1 MVFYREDG
9 DHLATTGAVCTL
21 SGRPAHSA
29 WVVAIVP
36 LEKLKVLNEHEAM
49 SFPEVNGRLAAGAP
63 QKSFHCA
70 IDEITALYVRLHLTL

>member
-1 MVFYREDG
+1 MVFYRQDG
-9 DHLATTGAVCTL
+9 DHLATTGAFCTTQ
-21 SGRPAHSA
+21 GRPTHFA

-36 LEKLKVLNEHEAM
+36 LEKLKVLNEHEPT
-49 SFPEVNGRLAAGAP
+49 SFPEVIGRHAAGAP